1 MKDYKA
7 LNDIVEFVGYLKK
20 EMKEKGYSDDYI
32 ESVITNFRG
41 SYDGI
46 MNSDIELIYDYMYNG
61 NYIMRYHAD
70 DFGNDED
77 LYNSYVDVFNCI
89 VFYCTRYIDCIKT
102 IPEGYKIEFTN
113 GEKAKIVMSNNYTDI
128 TPLKTLYNRFIYDK
142 GGE

>member
-7 LNDIVEFVGYLKK
+7 LTDVMEFVGYLKK
-20 EMKEKGYSDDYI
+20 EMKEKGYSDDYV

-61 NYIMRYHAD
+61 NYIMRYHVD

-77 LYNSYVDVFNCI
+77 LFDIYVDVFNCI
-89 VFYCTRYIDCIKT
+89 VCYCFRYVDNITT

-128 TPLKTLYNRFIYDK
+128 TPLKTLYNRFIDK